1 MYLQP
6 LFLVTHSL
14 IHKLTQAIM
23 HTHVTLE
30 PQAFF
35 LTLLMGVGVMS
46 GVFTLAIDTSP
57 ASMKVSDDSIA
68 DRGDAFHVLTEET
81 TTGRGIEN
89 SGPFAIS
96 ESCNENGTKYVVF
109 ESTFVIK

>member
-1 MYLQP
+1 M
-6 LFLVTHSL
+6 
-14 IHKLTQAIM
+14 
-23 HTHVTLE
+23 
-30 PQAFF
+30 
-35 LTLLMGVGVMS
+35 MS

-89 SGPFAIS
+89 SGPCAIS